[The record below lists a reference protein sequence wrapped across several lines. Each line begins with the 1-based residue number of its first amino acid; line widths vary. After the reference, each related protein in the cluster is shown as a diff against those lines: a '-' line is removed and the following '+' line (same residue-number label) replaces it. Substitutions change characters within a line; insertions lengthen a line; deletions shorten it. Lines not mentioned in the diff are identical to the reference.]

1 MEPAVTQNCV
11 SSVTFISFKTGST
24 FGEFI
29 DCTMEQFSVF
39 ICRGPDGGIKI
50 YNESAN
56 LPKLVSDKLIWL
68 CLFVLRITSPILTQ
82 ELTERCSM
90 LLLLLRMLIISQ
102 KLTYMHT
109 ITHCPKNK
117 MNEKYR
123 ASSNSTFRD
132 HLICNHF
139 SRKV

>member
-1 MEPAVTQNCV
+1 MTQNCV

-56 LPKLVSDKLIWL
+56 LPKLVSDINLFDCV
-68 CLFVLRITSPILTQ
+68 CLFCV
-82 ELTERCSM
+82 
-90 LLLLLRMLIISQ
+90 
-102 KLTYMHT
+102 
-109 ITHCPKNK
+109 
-117 MNEKYR
+117 
-123 ASSNSTFRD
+123 
-132 HLICNHF
+132 
-139 SRKV
+139 SRHPF